1 MANTIAIGIPLYA
14 SDVIDNVTTFY
25 SDLLPAPGF
34 HLPSPGQAP
43 TIAYMTATFIAMIC
57 PPNLSARPLTIGV
70 MDLLNQGT
78 LFGIGIEMV
87 VLYPIRAPDEFAYL
101 ESAVYASMTDAGNDI
116 NAQVDAYRAANPDV
130 LVMGILV
137 SEYSDG
143 AYNNMITARIAGKLI
158 P

>member
-34 HLPSPGQAP
+34 NLPSPGQAP

-57 PPNLSARPLTIGV
+57 PPNLPARPLTIGG
-70 MDLLNQGT
+70 MDLLFQGT
-78 LFGIGIEMV
+78 LFGIGIEMA
-87 VLYPIRAPDEFAYL
+87 VLYPLRAPDTFAYL
-101 ESAVYASMTDAGNDI
+101 ESAVYADLTDAGQDI
-116 NAQVDAYRAANPDV
+116 NDQIDLYRASNPDV
-130 LVMGILV
+130 LVMGIVV
-137 SEYSDG
+137 SQYSDG
-143 AYNNMITARIAGKLI
+143 GVNNQATARIAGKLI